1 MRDAEQSFTRIEAI
15 RKANSDPS
23 YVNDRIYRLMYKE
36 DLYIA
41 AYEKIKSKPGN
52 MTPGQDGTTLD
63 EFSIRTIRNI
73 INKMKDESFTFRG
86 ARRVLI
92 PKANG
97 KTRPLSVAPPT
108 DKVVQEVIRSIL
120 EAIYEPTFSNNSH
133 GFRAGKSCHTALK
146 QVRES
151 WSGVT
156 WVIEGDIKGCFD
168 NISHSKLIDQ
178 LRLRIK
184 DERFINLIRKALNAG
199 YFENG
204 AFFSATLG
212 TPQGSIISPILANV
226 FLDQLDRKVEQLI
239 KDHHQGEEGDKITDP
254 AYRKLQ
260 RQKTSLRKKAEKQ
273 EGAERNAT
281 LSLAREANSKL
292 LSMSPYLTRDNGFI
306 RVKYVRYADD
316 WIIGVNG
323 PKLLAE
329 ELRSVVGEFLEN
341 AGLELSI
348 EKTHIRHAKSETAK
362 FLGTN
367 LRIGSENS
375 KIMKVLR
382 YGKKFPKRVAGWTPI
397 MYAPMNEL
405 IAKLHSRGF
414 CDPKGNPT
422 TVNKWIFLDDNQ
434 IVEQIGS
441 VWRGIVNY
449 YSFIDQF
456 SMLSRIQFILQHAA
470 AKTLATKHR
479 SSRSKIFS
487 KHGANLRV
495 RIRDKAGKVI
505 RQVEFPLI
513 KSWKTSPK
521 RFKIGT
527 VDTNFLERSLRLR
540 TRSKLYSP
548 CVICE
553 SGDRVAMH
561 HVKHIRKMGQEIKG
575 FKRVLVSLNR
585 KQIPV
590 CHECHLKIH
599 QGKYD
604 GISLKDFALP
614 HTAAA

>member
-15 RKANSDPS
+15 RKANSDPT
-23 YVNDRIYRLMYKE
+23 YVNDRLYRLMYKQ

-52 MTPGQDGTTLD
+52 MTAGQDGTTLD
-63 EFSIRTIRNI
+63 EFSIKTIQNI
-73 INKMKDESFTFRG
+73 IIKMKDESFTFRG

-120 EAIYEPTFSNNSH
+120 EAIFEPTFSDNSH

-146 QVRES
+146 QVRDS

-156 WVIEGDIKGCFD
+156 WIVEGDIKGCFD
-168 NISHSKLIDQ
+168 NISHSKLIEQ

-204 AFFSATLG
+204 AYFSATLG

-226 FLDQLDRKVEQLI
+226 FLHQLDRKVEQLI
-239 KDHHQGEEGDKITDP
+239 EEHTKGKEGQKVTDP
-254 AYRKLQ
+254 AYRRLQ
-260 RQKTSLRKKAEKQ
+260 RQKTALLKKAAIE
-273 EGAERNAT
+273 EGKDRDAT
-281 LSLAREANSKL
+281 ISLVRVLNSKL
-292 LSMSPYLTRDNGFI
+292 LTMPPYLTSDNGFV

-316 WIIGVNG
+316 WIVGVNG
-323 PKLLAE
+323 PKQLAE
-329 ELRSVVGEFLEN
+329 QLRSVIGEFLKE

-367 LRIGSENS
+367 LRVGCEKP
-375 KIMKVLR
+375 KIMIISR
-382 YGKKFPKRVAGWTPI
+382 NGTKFPKRVAGWTPV

-405 IAKLHSRGF
+405 IAKLHAKGF
-414 CDPKGNPT
+414 CDQQGNPT

-441 VWRGIVNY
+441 VWRGIANY
-449 YSFIDQF
+449 YSFIDKF
-456 SMLSRIQFILQHAA
+456 SMLSRIQFILQHAV

-487 KHGANLRV
+487 RHGANLRV
-495 RIRDKAGKVI
+495 RIRDKAGNVI

-513 KSWKTSPK
+513 KKWTTSPN
-521 RFKIGT
+521 RFKIGV

-540 TRSKLYSP
+540 TRSKLDSP
-548 CVICE
+548 CVICG
-553 SGDRVAMH
+553 SDDRVAMH

-575 FKRVLVSLNR
+575 FKRVMVSLNR

-590 CHECHLKIH
+590 CHECHHKIH